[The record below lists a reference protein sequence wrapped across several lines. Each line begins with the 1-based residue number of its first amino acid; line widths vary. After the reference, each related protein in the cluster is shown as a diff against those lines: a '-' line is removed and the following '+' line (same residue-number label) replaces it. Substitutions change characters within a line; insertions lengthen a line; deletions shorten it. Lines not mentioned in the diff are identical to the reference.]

1 MSIGDNVH
9 HGGTHTYTDNK
20 PASIGLGVVTDNW
33 DIAHPGK
40 VKVKIMAE
48 NNRTVDSDWMPV
60 IMPYSA
66 NGAGF
71 YAMPEVNSIVVLG
84 YVDDCSVSPVVI
96 GSIWGDISQGKTNV
110 KNAPPKDIP
119 NDKNS
124 KKVFCT
130 PSGHMIKL
138 DESDDT
144 ASIEIISAKKQSI
157 LLDDKNEMIK
167 LENGEGKN
175 KVVID
180 GKNGAINID
189 AEKKLSFCIGGDAAL
204 EISKDKT
211 DMKSQ
216 TLNYDGNTLS
226 LKGKQTKLEG
236 STVEISSSGNLT
248 VKSSG
253 MAQVKGSMLKLN

>member
-1 MSIGDNVH
+1 MSIGDSVH

-33 DIAHPGK
+33 DASHPGQ
-40 VKVKIMAE
+40 VKVSILAE
-48 NNRTVDSDWMPV
+48 NSRVVDSDWMPV
-60 IMPYSA
+60 AMPYAA
-66 NGAGF
+66 NDAGI
-71 YAMPEVNSIVVLG
+71 YAMPEVNSIVVIG

-96 GSIWGDISQGKTNV
+96 GSIWGDVTKGKAKV
-110 KNAPPKDIP
+110 KSALPKDVS

-130 PSGHMIKL
+130 KSGHMIKL
-138 DESDDT
+138 DEAQDT
-144 ASIEIISAKKQSI
+144 SSIEILSAKKQRI
-157 LLDDKNEMIK
+157 FLDDKNEELV
-167 LENGEGKN
+167 LENGDGKN
-175 KVVID
+175 KIVMN
-180 GKNGAINID
+180 GKEDAIIMD
-189 AEKKLSFCIGGDAAL
+189 AGKKLTFRIGGSAAM

-211 DMKSQ
+211 EVKSG
-216 TLNYDGNTLS
+216 TFNYDGNTLS
-226 LKGKQTKLEG
+226 LKGKQTKVEG